1 MTQISIIY
9 VIKFISPFRAGVK
22 NEIGLCKYLIGSI

>member
-22 NEIGLCKYLIGSI
+22 MNLVCVNI